1 MAYRLRVKEIL
12 KQRDMS
18 MGKLSRGADVPLNT
32 IRRMVNDPMYNPTVA
47 TLRKVADYLG
57 LTMDELYK
65 EVEDDKESPE
75 Q

>member
-12 KQRDMS
+12 RERDMS

-32 IRRMVNDPMYNPTVA
+32 VRRMVNDPTYNPTAA

-65 EVEDDKESPE
+65 KVADDKESPE